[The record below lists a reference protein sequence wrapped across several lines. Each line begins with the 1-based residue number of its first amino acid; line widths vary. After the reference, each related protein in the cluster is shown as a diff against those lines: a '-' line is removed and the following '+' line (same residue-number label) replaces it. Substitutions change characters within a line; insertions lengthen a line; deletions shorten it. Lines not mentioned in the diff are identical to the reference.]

1 MIKYSSNHTLIVL
14 LVMLFL
20 NFNVSLLLASTT
32 RTPSIKT
39 TKLSENFYKLSVDN
53 FVNMLVFNGTEGA
66 ILVDSGTN
74 STKLIKDELKRI
86 GVKKIKYIIN
96 THCHGDHVAGNHV
109 LGSDAIIIA
118 SPKCR
123 NILLKD
129 NDFSRAGLPE
139 LTFSDSVSI
148 YHNDETINL
157 YFRPGHSSQD
167 VVVHFTNADILCIGD
182 YGFFQ
187 SVSRW
192 PGSSANVYNMKKSMI
207 WMTEQFSDTV
217 TIITGHESE
226 YSMANLKIDTE
237 LIKDTVRKV
246 DSLINQKLTLA
257 QIIEINPLINSDFLL
272 VRENSKEWI
281 KNIYVSKKELG
292 LSELSVK

>member
-1 MIKYSSNHTLIVL
+1 
-14 LVMLFL
+14 
-20 NFNVSLLLASTT
+20 
-32 RTPSIKT
+32 
-39 TKLSENFYKLSVDN
+39 
-53 FVNMLVFNGTEGA
+53 
-66 ILVDSGTN
+66 
-74 STKLIKDELKRI
+74 
-86 GVKKIKYIIN
+86 
-96 THCHGDHVAGNHV
+96 VAGNHV